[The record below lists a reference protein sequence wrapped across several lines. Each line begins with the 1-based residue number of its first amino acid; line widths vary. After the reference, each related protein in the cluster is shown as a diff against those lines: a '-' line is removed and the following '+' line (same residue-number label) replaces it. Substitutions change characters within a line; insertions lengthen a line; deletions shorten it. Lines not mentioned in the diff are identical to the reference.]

1 VLLYEAG
8 SVSIK
13 YEYVPRDILFD
24 FGNDAMP
31 EPEPPLYSVS
41 LLNDDKTP
49 MQFVVDVL
57 ETFFN
62 MDRDSATQKMFFHSS
77 PRNCGVGFYEYEVAK
92 KKAADVMAFARQHN
106 HPLRWT
112 FEKALR
118 VPEP

>member
-1 VLLYEAG
+1 MLLYEAG
-8 SVSIK
+8 SVSIN

-41 LLNDDKTP
+41 LLNDDKTSNAVRCRCLGDFLQYGP
-49 MQFVVDVL
+49 RFSDAKDVL
-57 ETFFN
+57 
-62 MDRDSATQKMFFHSS
+62 HSS

-92 KKAADVMAFARQHN
+92 KKVADVMAFARQHN
-106 HPLRWT
+106 HPLRCT

-118 VPEP
+118 VPEA

>member
-8 SVSIK
+8 AVSIK

-24 FGNDAMP
+24 FGNNVMP
-31 EPEPPLYSVS
+31 EPEPSLYSVS

-62 MDRDSATQKMFFHSS
+62 MDRDSATQKMFFIHHHGTAV
-77 PRNCGVGFYEYEVAK
+77 CGFYEYEVAK

-106 HPLRWT
+106 HPLRCT

>member
-8 SVSIK
+8 SASIK
-13 YEYVPRDILFD
+13 YQYVPRDILFD
-24 FGNDAMP
+24 FGNDVMT
-31 EPEPPLYSVS
+31 EPEPSLYSVS

-62 MDRDSATQKMFFHSS
+62 MDRDSATQKMFFIHHHGTAV
-77 PRNCGVGFYEYEVAK
+77 CGFYEYEVAK

-106 HPLRWT
+106 HPLRCT